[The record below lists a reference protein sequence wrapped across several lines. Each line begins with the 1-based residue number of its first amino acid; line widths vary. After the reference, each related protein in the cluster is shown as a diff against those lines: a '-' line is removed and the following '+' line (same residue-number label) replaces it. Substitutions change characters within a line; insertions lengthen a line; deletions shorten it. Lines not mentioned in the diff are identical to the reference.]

1 MKKIVAAIL
10 LASLHAPLLAQTEKN
25 VESAIKDVTLY
36 QQGVLVSRTARSII
50 PKGKSTLIFSG
61 LSSKIDTKSIQA
73 KISNGGTI
81 VSVTHNID
89 YLNKNKVSKEVSV
102 LEQNRK
108 RIEDSLKILK
118 SFKTVYYNE
127 REMILSNK
135 SIGGKNGVNVTDLQT
150 AATFFRNRL
159 SEIETKLNL
168 IDRRTYQLRLNM
180 MDIAKQ
186 LAELN
191 AQLDMPSSVVKVVV
205 SSEKQMEGNVKL
217 EYIIDEAGWT
227 PNYDV
232 RIKDVDSPL
241 SLTYKAKVFQNTGE
255 EWKDVNM
262 TLSTGNPSISNYKP
276 VLNTYYLTF
285 NNYYRAPSNLRT
297 SAVKPVAGT
306 VTGIVTD
313 AETGEGIPGVTIVDK
328 ETSKG
333 TSTDANGQYKIDMTK
348 GVGTLLYSFIGF
360 EGQQQNVR
368 AGSTMNVSL
377 KPSNVKLEEVIV
389 TGYGI
394 RKDDISEKE
403 MNSSMVG
410 SATAVKS
417 LKKKEQVPLSIEKQ
431 QTATEFKIDVP
442 YSIPSDNQSY
452 DVSMV
457 EYEVPAQYSYSAV
470 PKLSTDAFLMAQVAD
485 WTKYNLLSGNAN
497 LFFKGVFQGETY
509 LDLTSVEDTLSLSIG
524 RDKDIV
530 IMREIQND
538 FASKNFV
545 GSSKKEL
552 KAWNITVKNNKETP
566 VSICIEDQYP
576 ISKLDDIKVE
586 VLEQSGAKADTDS
599 GKLMWKL
606 PLAPKEKKMLQLR
619 YSVKYP
625 QGKKVIVD

>member
-73 KISNGGTI
+73 KISNGGII

-377 KPSNVKLEEVIV
+377 KPSDVKLEEVIV

-470 PKLSTDAFLMAQVAD
+470 PKLSTDAFLMAQVAN

-599 GKLMWKL
+599 GKLTWKL

>member
-1 MKKIVAAIL
+1 MKKIVVAIL

-25 VESAIKDVTLY
+25 VESAIKDVTVY
-36 QQGVLVSRTARSII
+36 QQGVLVSRTARCII

-73 KISNGGTI
+73 KISSGATI

-108 RIEDSLKILK
+108 VIEDSLKILK

-168 IDRRTYQLRLNM
+168 IDRRTYLLRLNM

-205 SSEKQMEGNVKL
+205 SSEKQMEGNIKL

-276 VLNTYYLTF
+276 VLDTYYLTF

-297 SAVKPVAGT
+297 GAVKPVAGT
-306 VTGIVTD
+306 VTGVVTD

-333 TSTDANGQYKIDMTK
+333 TSTDANGLYKIEMTK

-377 KPSNVKLEEVIV
+377 KPSNVKLEEVVV
-389 TGYGI
+389 TAYGI
-394 RKDDISEKE
+394 ETDDKSNSNTRYSISA
-403 MNSSMVG
+403 SP
-410 SATAVKS
+410 
-417 LKKKEQVPLSIEKQ
+417 KKKEQVPLSIEKQ
-431 QTATEFKIDVP
+431 QTATEFKIDIP
-442 YSIPSDNQSY
+442 YTIPSDNQSY

-457 EYEVPAQYSYSAV
+457 EYEVPAQYNYSAV

-566 VSICIEDQYP
+566 VSISIEDQYP
-576 ISKLDDIKVE
+576 ISKLDEIKVE
-586 VLEQSGAKADTDS
+586 VQEQSGAKADTDS
-599 GKLMWKL
+599 GKLTWKL
-606 PLAPKEKKMLQLR
+606 PLAPKEKKILQLR

>member
-10 LASLHAPLLAQTEKN
+10 LASLHAPLLAQSEKN
-25 VESAIKDVTLY
+25 VESSIKDVTVY

-73 KISNGGTI
+73 KISNGGII

-276 VLNTYYLTF
+276 ELNTYYLTF

>member
-25 VESAIKDVTLY
+25 VESTIKDVTVY

-377 KPSNVKLEEVIV
+377 KPSDVKLEEVIV

-599 GKLMWKL
+599 GKLTWKL

>member
-168 IDRRTYQLRLNM
+168 IDRRTYQLRLSM

-348 GVGTLLYSFIGF
+348 GVGILLYSFIGF

>member
-1 MKKIVAAIL
+1 MKKIVVAIL

-25 VESAIKDVTLY
+25 VESAIKDVTVY
-36 QQGVLVSRTARSII
+36 QQGVLVSRTARCII

-73 KISNGGTI
+73 KISSGATI

-108 RIEDSLKILK
+108 VIEDSLKILK

-168 IDRRTYQLRLNM
+168 IDRRTYLLRLNM

-205 SSEKQMEGNVKL
+205 SSEKQMEGNIKL

-276 VLNTYYLTF
+276 VLDTYYLTF

-297 SAVKPVAGT
+297 GAVKPVAGT
-306 VTGIVTD
+306 VTGVVTD

-333 TSTDANGQYKIDMTK
+333 TSTDANGLYKIEMTK

-377 KPSNVKLEEVIV
+377 KPSNVKLEEVVV
-389 TGYGI
+389 TAYGI
-394 RKDDISEKE
+394 ETDDKSNSNTRYAISA
-403 MNSSMVG
+403 SP
-410 SATAVKS
+410 
-417 LKKKEQVPLSIEKQ
+417 KKKEQVPLSIEKQ
-431 QTATEFKIDVP
+431 QTATEFKIDIP
-442 YSIPSDNQSY
+442 YTIPSDNQSY

-530 IMREIQND
+530 IMRELQND

-566 VSICIEDQYP
+566 VSISIEDQYP
-576 ISKLDDIKVE
+576 ISKLDEIKVE
-586 VLEQSGAKADTDS
+586 VQEQSGAKADTDS
-599 GKLMWKL
+599 GKLTWKL
-606 PLAPKEKKMLQLR
+606 PLAPKEKKILQLR

>member
-389 TGYGI
+389 TGYG
-394 RKDDISEKE
+394 
-403 MNSSMVG
+403 
-410 SATAVKS
+410 
-417 LKKKEQVPLSIEKQ
+417 
-431 QTATEFKIDVP
+431 
-442 YSIPSDNQSY
+442 
-452 DVSMV
+452 
-457 EYEVPAQYSYSAV
+457 
-470 PKLSTDAFLMAQVAD
+470 
-485 WTKYNLLSGNAN
+485 
-497 LFFKGVFQGETY
+497 
-509 LDLTSVEDTLSLSIG
+509 
-524 RDKDIV
+524 
-530 IMREIQND
+530 
-538 FASKNFV
+538 
-545 GSSKKEL
+545 
-552 KAWNITVKNNKETP
+552 
-566 VSICIEDQYP
+566 
-576 ISKLDDIKVE
+576 
-586 VLEQSGAKADTDS
+586 
-599 GKLMWKL
+599 
-606 PLAPKEKKMLQLR
+606 
-619 YSVKYP
+619 
-625 QGKKVIVD
+625 

>member
-168 IDRRTYQLRLNM
+168 IDRRTYQLRLSM
-180 MDIAKQ
+180 MNIAKQ

-313 AETGEGIPGVTIVDK
+313 AETGESIPGVTIVDK

-377 KPSNVKLEEVIV
+377 KPSDVKLEEVIV

-394 RKDDISEKE
+394 RKDDISKKE

-576 ISKLDDIKVE
+576 ISKLDEIKVE

>member
-73 KISNGGTI
+73 KISNGGII

-377 KPSNVKLEEVIV
+377 KPSDVKLEEVIV

-599 GKLMWKL
+599 GKLTWKL